1 MDRSATQ
8 ISLTLCDLVFPSP
21 KCCKFSVLLWACVC
35 VCVCRVIVVV
45 SLIRPTRSF
54 SQLYWA
60 FQVFLVA
67 REVQTKNWLNYVKHP
82 QWHLFWLCICVS
94 VYLCICVLCVMHEC
108 CGVSLVGWNFFE
120 IFLPAVPL
128 VQRPPLRLRHI
139 SYLDTSRHCK

>member
-94 VYLCICVLCVMHEC
+94 VYLCICVSVCNAWVLWGESSWLEFLWNLFTRCALGATTSFTPATHIIPRHE
-108 CGVSLVGWNFFE
+108 
-120 IFLPAVPL
+120 
-128 VQRPPLRLRHI
+128 
-139 SYLDTSRHCK
+139 